1 MVNATKHTK
10 RPCWATF
17 PCFYRKNNL
26 CTYWIQLEAILE
38 IFAEGDPQKR
48 DSYQSMID
56 TDREPCLELNEEER
70 NRGVTDI
77 LGLHT
82 AGE

>member
-1 MVNATKHTK
+1 MANVTENIKH
-10 RPCWATF
+10 PCWATF

-26 CTYWIQLEAILE
+26 CTYWIQTEAIFE
-38 IFAEGDPQKR
+38 KFAKSDPQNR
-48 DSYQSMID
+48 NCYQNMID

-70 NRGVTDI
+70 KRGVTDI
-77 LGLHT
+77 LGLYT